1 MLNVG
6 DSKYWS
12 KLTTGSSLP
21 MSARLPPLS
30 VGQLRQE
37 KHRVWPDHSQ
47 KSGCSFS
54 PRLLSGAADCRTE
67 NTMMMLSAPS
77 RKNPV
82 FLSGELPHVLG
93 HYLAST
99 PAGYDG
105 GARKP

>member
-1 MLNVG
+1 LEGLFIKMLNVG

-47 KSGCSFS
+47 K
-54 PRLLSGAADCRTE
+54 
-67 NTMMMLSAPS
+67 
-77 RKNPV
+77 
-82 FLSGELPHVLG
+82 
-93 HYLAST
+93 
-99 PAGYDG
+99 
-105 GARKP
+105 